1 MKNMT
6 KKMKNFFTPYTI
18 GTILFALFTLIYWFD
33 YNISPDLKLSTF
45 VVLGLFALP
54 VKVMFDKYY
63 GNASFSENISYF
75 ILANASSIILFTAIR
90 IKKQGVSVSNLFN
103 VTSLFILLSIW
114 FVQLNYEFTFVTS
127 MLIKGL
133 IVGLFGTVLIILN
146 SEKHQPLMVEEEDE
160 FEEGFEKEKKTESP
174 VIREGLQ

>member
-1 MKNMT
+1 MKKMT
-6 KKMKNFFTPYTI
+6 NKMKNFFTPYTI
-18 GTILFALFTLIYWFD
+18 GTILFALFTLVYWFD

-54 VKVMFDKYY
+54 VKVMFDKFF
-63 GNASFSENISYF
+63 GNASFSENISYI
-75 ILANASSIILFTAIR
+75 ILTNASSIILFTAIR

-114 FVQLNYEFTFVTS
+114 FVQLNYEFTFITS

-133 IVGLFGTVLIILN
+133 TVGLFGTLLVFLN
-146 SEKHQPLMVEEEDE
+146 IEKHRPIMIEEEY
-160 FEEGFEKEKKTESP
+160 EEGFEKEEKTVSP